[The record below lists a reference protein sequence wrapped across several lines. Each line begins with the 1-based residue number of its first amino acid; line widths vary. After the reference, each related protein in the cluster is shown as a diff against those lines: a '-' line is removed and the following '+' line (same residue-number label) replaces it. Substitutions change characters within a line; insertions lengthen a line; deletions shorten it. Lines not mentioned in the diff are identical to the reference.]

1 MRKEQSLIFI
11 VDDNAAFSKSLSRL
25 LLSMGFV
32 VEAFR
37 SAEDF
42 LLRKPYK
49 GPCCLLLDVC
59 MPGLTGPDLQ
69 KKLAERNI
77 PIQIIFLTAHGD
89 VSTGVSAM
97 KKGAEDFLLKSV
109 EEDQLLEAIEKA
121 LNKDVEFKKQLAEQK
136 SIKDIISSLS
146 LREHEVLRW
155 IITGLLNKQI
165 AYEMVITERTVK
177 FHRRHIMQK
186 LKVNSVAE
194 LILFAQK
201 AGISPLQEGSKA

>member
-1 MRKEQSLIFI
+1 
-11 VDDNAAFSKSLSRL
+11 
-25 LLSMGFV
+25 
-32 VEAFR
+32 
-37 SAEDF
+37 
-42 LLRKPYK
+42 
-49 GPCCLLLDVC
+49 
-59 MPGLTGPDLQ
+59 
-69 KKLAERNI
+69 
-77 PIQIIFLTAHGD
+77 
-89 VSTGVSAM
+89 
-97 KKGAEDFLLKSV
+97 
-109 EEDQLLEAIEKA
+109 